1 MKPTLSYWYS
11 DYDRLHMD
19 IKNILLGDGDW
30 HFMVEVALRTAI
42 MFVTIILVLRI
53 SGKRGVR
60 QLTLFEVAII
70 LGLGSA
76 AGDPMFQEDIP
87 IFQAFVVFAIVMGIY
102 KTLTWMAAKSLRV
115 HRMLEGQEL
124 VVVENSVFN
133 VKNEDRDFSTLEFF
147 AELRNQSVEH
157 LGQVRTAVL
166 EVDGT
171 MSVLFY
177 ADDEVRFG
185 LPLFPQN
192 YKEADL
198 ASDPGVLACMHCGC
212 TQAYKAVLLGSTCPR
227 CNHQKWAVALKTK
240 RIT

>member
-1 MKPTLSYWYS
+1 
-11 DYDRLHMD
+11 
-19 IKNILLGDGDW
+19 
-30 HFMVEVALRTAI
+30 MVWDLQPAT
-42 MFVTIILVLRI
+42 
-53 SGKRGVR
+53 
-60 QLTLFEVAII
+60 
-70 LGLGSA
+70 
-76 AGDPMFQEDIP
+76 PMFQEDIP

-198 ASDPGVLACMHCGC
+198 SSDPGVLACMHCGC

-227 CNHQKWAVALKTK
+227 CNYQKWAVALKTK